1 MQIYLKSKNGAIEV
15 YLCPEEVLEDE
26 SPVKVG
32 SARKDHSYGIP
43 HTTHHPSN
51 TPSHPNTP
59 KQQHGLEGKKMSAL
73 LSNTAEHRW
82 AHRGPDV
89 DLLRPQS
96 GN

>member
-26 SPVKVG
+26 SPVKSG

-43 HTTHHPSN
+43 QTTHCN

-59 KQQHGLEGKKMSAL
+59 KQQHSQEGK
-73 LSNTAEHRW
+73 RV
-82 AHRGPDV
+82 DV
-89 DLLRPQS
+89 SHNNLD
-96 GN
+96 